1 MRTTLT
7 LEADVARELKAEVRR
22 RRVTM
27 KEAVN
32 TALRTGLGLEG
43 ARGPKTA
50 FAVRPHRGGGWLPGI
65 DPRKLNKL
73 AAELE
78 DDAAPGRLRQV

>member
-1 MRTTLT
+1 MQTTLT
-7 LEADVARELKAEVRR
+7 LEADVARGLKAEVRR
-22 RRVTM
+22 RRTTF

-32 TALRTGLGLEG
+32 SVLRVGLGLES
-43 ARGPKTA
+43 ARGAKAA
-50 FAVRPHRGGGWLPGI
+50 FVVKPHPGGWLPGV

-78 DDAAPGRLRQV
+78 DEAVLARSKPR

>member
-22 RRVTM
+22 RRITF

-32 TALRTGLGLEG
+32 GALRSGLGLG
-43 ARGPKTA
+43 ARRGPRAA
-50 FAVRPHRGGGWLPGI
+50 FVVRSHRGGGWLPGI
-65 DPRKLNKL
+65 DARKLNKL
-73 AAELE
+73 VAELE
-78 DDAAPGRLRQV
+78 EDDARGHFERR

>member
-7 LEADVARELKAEVRR
+7 LEADVARELQAEVRR
-22 RRVTM
+22 RRTTF

-32 TALRTGLGLEG
+32 SALRAGLGLES
-43 ARGPKTA
+43 ARKTEPT
-50 FAVRPHRGGGWLPGI
+50 FVVKPHRGGWLPGI
-65 DPRKLNKL
+65 DPRKLGQL

-78 DDAAPGRLRQV
+78 DEAALGRPEPR

>member
-22 RRVTM
+22 RRITI

-32 TALRTGLGLEG
+32 SALRAGLGLNR
-43 ARGPKTA
+43 ARGPQAA
-50 FAVRPHRGGGWLPGI
+50 FVVKSHQGGGWLPGI

-78 DDAAPGRLRQV
+78 DEGALGDSRRR